1 MTIRNQ
7 RFSLLKQPISSTLN
21 QHLVDYPT
29 PSNLSYWWGFGSLA
43 GTMILSVLS
52 SLALVS
58 GLMVVR
64 AKNLVHS
71 VLFFIPIFFSIN
83 QLFHYF
89 CRLPIIKHLAT
100 KCQLLL
106 FLISH
111 FLLLLVLTKLVLDLG
126 GYLFMDDLSRALSQ
140 FVPGFSGG
148 LGGGSNT
155 PPNPSGDFFLS
166 SYQTSDPDYHDQRR
180 GDSYF
185 SSAPGVQETHRH
197 ASGSSTNL
205 HLNLNDQSQDPI
217 FLEVERLSLKCDK
230 VKEKT
235 ILKTQSLLL
244 ERGYHIP
251 DERDIERAIN
261 VVMTEHE
268 TIDIDRR
275 RKRFY
280 YLYSCLGKTGNKF
293 WMELLETLADY
304 NINIKS
310 DSDN

>member
-1 MTIRNQ
+1 
-7 RFSLLKQPISSTLN
+7 
-21 QHLVDYPT
+21 HLVDYPT
-29 PSNLSYWWGFGSLA
+29 PSNLSYWWGFGPLA

-52 SLALVS
+52 SPALVS
-58 GLMVVR
+58 GLMVAR
-64 AKNLVHS
+64 AKNLAS
-71 VLFFIPIFFSIN
+71 YYKAPGNKMPTPSFFDFS
-83 QLFHYF
+83 
-89 CRLPIIKHLAT
+89 
-100 KCQLLL
+100 
-106 FLISH
+106 
-111 FLLLLVLTKLVLDLG
+111 
-126 GYLFMDDLSRALSQ
+126 LSA
-140 FVPGFSGG
+140 FAG
-148 LGGGSNT
+148 
-155 PPNPSGDFFLS
+155 
-166 SYQTSDPDYHDQRR
+166 SYQIDPDYHDQRR

-230 VKEKT
+230 VKKKT

-304 NINIKS
+304 NINIKAIPTTNLPFQIPLVGKALDCALLKVPIAGARILAFAAEVLGLKS
-310 DSDN
+310 YDVLTDLFPPRLE